1 MICLIFVILLCVRV
15 GKQSQAILIKR
26 LCITLLNLR
35 AKTDKQQIKSK
46 HIAL

>member
-15 GKQSQAILIKR
+15 GKQSQAIPIKR
-26 LCITLLNLR
+26 LCITLLNIR
-35 AKTDKQQIKSK
+35 AKTDKQQTKSK